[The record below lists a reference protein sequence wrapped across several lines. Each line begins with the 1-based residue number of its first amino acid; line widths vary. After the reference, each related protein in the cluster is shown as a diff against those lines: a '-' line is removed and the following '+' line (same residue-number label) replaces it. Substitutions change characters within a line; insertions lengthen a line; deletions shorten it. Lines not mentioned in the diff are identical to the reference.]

1 MALKEL
7 YAYFSPETTL
17 PFNPFCYTPMDL
29 TTHELGRGHLPVR
42 VHLIQIL
49 QIVSFQDVGQ
59 DIGSFPNVNH
69 PVRLIGEIFGAKLN
83 VARVRCTVH
92 TACWAEG
99 GVVVERVGNH
109 EGVANSQG
117 EGKARRVGRRE
128 DGQENDQRLQEATNR
143 G

>member
-1 MALKEL
+1 MLKSEDNE
-7 YAYFSPETTL
+7 S
-17 PFNPFCYTPMDL
+17 YTFTKMIVTDQVQF
-29 TTHELGRGHLPVR
+29 TKRYYR

-99 GVVVERVGNH
+99 GVVMERVGNH